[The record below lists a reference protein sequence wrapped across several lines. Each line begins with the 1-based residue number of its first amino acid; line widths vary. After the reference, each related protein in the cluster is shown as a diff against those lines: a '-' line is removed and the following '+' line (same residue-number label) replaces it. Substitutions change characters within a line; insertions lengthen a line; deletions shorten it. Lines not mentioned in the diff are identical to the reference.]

1 VISEMHFSERI
12 KALISAQKAIQHQ
25 HFSNFEAKKFFFL
38 IEKLFDSL

>member
-25 HFSNFEAKKFFFL
+25 HFSDFEANKVLFL
-38 IEKLFDSL
+38 IEKLFDR